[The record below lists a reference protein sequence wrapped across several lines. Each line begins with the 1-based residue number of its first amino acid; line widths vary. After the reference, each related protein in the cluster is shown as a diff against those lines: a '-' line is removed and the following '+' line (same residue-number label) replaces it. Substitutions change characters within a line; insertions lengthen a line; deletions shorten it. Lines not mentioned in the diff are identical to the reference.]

1 LHGND
6 ALYVAEHIAQTT
18 SIIKYWAG
26 DINTGLKTAIIS
38 QKSAEVALRE
48 ALLQKQMKI
57 EIWKPS
63 RSGWQMAQKAS
74 PGNLE
79 QVDDL
84 LFSNTNMSVSPVI
97 VAVRYG
103 NQKGQKVSL
112 VESG

>member
-1 LHGND
+1 M
-6 ALYVAEHIAQTT
+6 AQTT
-18 SIIKYWAG
+18 SIINYWAG
-26 DINTGLKTAIIS
+26 DINTGLKTVIIP
-38 QKSAEVALRE
+38 QKPAEDALRE

-57 EIWKPS
+57 EIWKPL
-63 RSGWQMAQKAS
+63 RRRWQMSHKAS

-79 QVDDL
+79 QVDEL